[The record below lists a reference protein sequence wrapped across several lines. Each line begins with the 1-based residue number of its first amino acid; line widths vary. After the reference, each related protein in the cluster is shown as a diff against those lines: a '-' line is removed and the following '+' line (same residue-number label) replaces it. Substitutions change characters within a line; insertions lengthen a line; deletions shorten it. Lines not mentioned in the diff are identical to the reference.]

1 MEWLQAFTIVAALLG
16 IVGAQ
21 TTWVIHALQR
31 IEVRLDGFEARVDAR
46 FAQVDRRFEQVDW
59 RFEQMDLRFARMDDR
74 FDRMDDRFARLEVD
88 VIRDHTQ
95 RISRLEA
102 RLD

>member
-1 MEWLQAFTIVAALLG
+1 MEWLQVFTIVAALLG

-46 FAQVDRRFEQVDW
+46 FAPVDR
-59 RFEQMDLRFARMDDR
+59 RFEQMDLRFARLDDR
-74 FDRMDDRFARLEVD
+74 FDRMDDRFARLEED

>member
-1 MEWLQAFTIVAALLG
+1 MEWLQVFTIVAALLG
-16 IVGAQ
+16 VVGVQ
-21 TTWVIHALQR
+21 TTWVINALQR
-31 IEVRLDGFEARVDAR
+31 IETRLDGFEARVDAR
-46 FAQVDRRFEQVDW
+46 FAQVDARFAQVDR
-59 RFEQMDLRFARMDDR
+59 RFEQMDLRFAR
-74 FDRMDDRFARLEVD
+74 LEED

>member
-1 MEWLQAFTIVAALLG
+1 MEWLQVFTIVAALLG

-31 IEVRLDGFEARVDAR
+31 IEVRLDSFEARVDAR
-46 FAQVDRRFEQVDW
+46 FAQVDR